1 MVLFS
6 IPSWLAFGSERLR
19 QAPRADENLSAIRWQ
34 YRSSGLLPSIHR
46 ELGGRAFA
54 SQVRV
59 LEVNDCRTGELRYG
73 IARRPGVTQLQT
85 IVEEFLIRVAI
96 LPWDS
101 DAARQY
107 ENLRARL
114 ESAGQPM
121 GNLDLM
127 VGAHALSLGAILVTN
142 DRAFTRIKKL
152 KVEDWTA

>member
-1 MVLFS
+1 M
-6 IPSWLAFGSERLR
+6 
-19 QAPRADENLSAIRWQ
+19 
-34 YRSSGLLPSIHR
+34 
-46 ELGGRAFA
+46 
-54 SQVRV
+54 
-59 LEVNDCRTGELRYG
+59 
-73 IARRPGVTQLQT
+73 QT